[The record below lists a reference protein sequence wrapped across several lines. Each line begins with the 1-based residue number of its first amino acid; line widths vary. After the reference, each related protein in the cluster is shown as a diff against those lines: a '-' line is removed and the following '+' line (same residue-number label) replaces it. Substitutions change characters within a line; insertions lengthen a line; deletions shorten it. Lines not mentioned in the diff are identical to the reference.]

1 MAKLSV
7 DKALLKAKSHS
18 AKGEIL
24 EAQNLYET
32 ILQIFPK
39 NKRAQ
44 KGIMALKKAKQSIS
58 TQDVP
63 AEIIKHLNSLYN
75 QNQLAEVIKQAT
87 PLIRQY
93 PKAFLIWNILG
104 AAAARTGEFDKAI
117 ISFEKATNGFFIFL
131 ISSLEA
137 STAD

>member
-32 ILQIFPK
+32 ILQMFPK

-44 KGIMALKKAKQSIS
+44 KGIMALKKAK
-58 TQDVP
+58 DRR
-63 AEIIKHLNSLYN
+63 EKIK
-75 QNQLAEVIKQAT
+75 
-87 PLIRQY
+87 
-93 PKAFLIWNILG
+93 
-104 AAAARTGEFDKAI
+104 
-117 ISFEKATNGFFIFL
+117 
-131 ISSLEA
+131 
-137 STAD
+137 